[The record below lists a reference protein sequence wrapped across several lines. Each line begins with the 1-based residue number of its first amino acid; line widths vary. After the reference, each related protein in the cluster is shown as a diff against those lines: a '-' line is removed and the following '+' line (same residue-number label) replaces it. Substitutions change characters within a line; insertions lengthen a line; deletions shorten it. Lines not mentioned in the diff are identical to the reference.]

1 MFHRF
6 TLTLIWLILSMGPG
20 YLQAST
26 LDELRQYI
34 HSRTQQTE
42 QIVEI
47 AHCGFGIQFELQQ
60 RLNELDSEY
69 QTLAKTLL
77 TEPVRH
83 KSILSPKGYFT
94 LNYDT
99 TGYNAIPLEDLSGNG
114 IPDYVDSAA
123 IYFDHVWNIEINQ
136 MGFAAPPDMEGQPK
150 KPYPI
155 YFTKFGFY
163 GQTSF
168 NTDDDI
174 ASIKGYNYPSYIEIH
189 SDYFNSHF
197 FTSGYRAMQV
207 TAAHEFNH
215 AIQLGYN
222 FRSSD
227 IYFMEMTST
236 WMEDFVY
243 EDVNDY
249 LQYLPRYVQNL
260 YYKSFTSYD
269 GNSEYAAGLYLHM
282 LENKFGWQAI
292 PDIWQR
298 TRDDEALVVLDHYL
312 KSQGSSFAKSHI
324 DYATWLYFTGTRAI
338 PGEFFPEGSTY
349 PLIQPQS
356 EMSRVEDDLSGLSM
370 RHVYILVDSSLVYR
384 ANLEATEGQGVFN
397 HLNNGQ
403 YTQGAHPFG
412 DAQIFSQNSNQPLV
426 VVMTNPESDKITG
439 IRYTLLENP
448 DWDKPQIYTRQTT
461 QGLSFYNIAPQSKIT
476 IFNLNGLKLQTI
488 KSGTSLNGWVDWDA
502 RERSGNLL
510 STGVYLFYVQGIG
523 KPYLGK
529 FSFVRK

>member
-1 MFHRF
+1 LFNRF
-6 TLTLIWLILSMGPG
+6 NVTIKLLMLTVSLGS
-20 YLQAST
+20 LQAST
-26 LDELRQYI
+26 LDELRQYVQ
-34 HSRTQQTE
+34 SRTQQTE
-42 QIVEI
+42 QIKEI

-60 RLNELDSEY
+60 RLAELEPEY

-83 KSILSPKGYFT
+83 KSIISPAGFFT
-94 LNYDT
+94 LSYDT
-99 TGYNAIPLEDLSGNG
+99 SGYNVVPLDDISGNG

-123 IYFDHVWNIEINQ
+123 VYFDHVWEIEINE
-136 MGFAAPPDMEGQPK
+136 MGFAAPPDMDGQPRV
-150 KPYPI
+150 PYPI

-168 NTDDDI
+168 NTNDDI
-174 ASIKGYNYPSYIEIH
+174 ASIDGYNYPSYIEIH
-189 SDYFNSHF
+189 SDFFSSGF
-197 FTSGYRAMQV
+197 FTSGYEAMQV

-215 AIQLGYN
+215 AVQLGYN

-236 WMEDFVY
+236 WLEDFVY
-243 EDVNDY
+243 GDVNDY
-249 LQYLPRYVQNL
+249 LQYLPRYLQNL

-282 LENKFGWQAI
+282 LEHEIGWQAI

-298 TRDDEALVVLDHYL
+298 TRDDEALVVLDQYL
-312 KSQGSSFAKSHI
+312 KSEGSSFAKSHI

-356 EMSRVEDDLSGLSM
+356 EIYRVEEDLSNLSL
-370 RHVYILVDSSLVYR
+370 RHVYILVDSSMTYR
-384 ANLEATEGQGVFN
+384 ANIESTEGQGVFN

-412 DAQIFSQNSNQPLV
+412 DAQVFSQNSNQPLV
-426 VVMTNPESDKITG
+426 VVMTNPESEKIAG
-439 IRYTLLENP
+439 IRYTLVENP
-448 DWDKPQIYTRQTT
+448 DGDKPQMYTQQTPE
-461 QGLSFYNIAPQSKIT
+461 GMSFFNIPLQSKIT
-476 IFNLNGLKLQTI
+476 VFNLNGLQLQTLE
-488 KSGTSLNGWVDWDA
+488 SGNSASGRVDWDGK
-502 RERSGNLL
+502 ERSGNMI
-510 STGVYLFYVQGIG
+510 SSGVYLFYVQGTG

-529 FSFVRK
+529 FSFVHK